1 MKAQTLDY
9 GPAVSSNVTTGP
21 QEGSPGTPKE
31 LTLVKTLSSVE
42 LHWLNGPTGR
52 GPILGYHIES
62 RRKDDSRWQIVT
74 KTNNGPLQDYTISY
88 QSLLPSTSYNFRL
101 IPYNKYGISYPA
113 YADEAILTPSKLYLE
128 YGYLQHKPFY
138 RQTWFM
144 VALAAISIIIIITVI
159 AILCV
164 KSKSYKYKRKSCE
177 IRNFYKLNLYVFLYV
192 EEAQKTLEE
201 SMAMSMDD
209 RQELAMELYRSRHGG
224 GNISSLGTMSKR
236 STLVRKPVQPPP
248 PMLGKSPPRPSPAS
262 VAYHSDEESLKGYDE
277 NPDDSS
283 VTEKPSEIS
292 SSDSQVSIHKL

>member
-1 MKAQTLDY
+1 MKQKVSTRDLYVQSLEEEVTYTFTVKAQTLDY

-52 GPILGYHIES
+52 GPILGYYIES
-62 RRKDDSRWQIVT
+62 RRKDENRWQIVT
-74 KTNNGPLQDYTISY
+74 KTNNGPLQDYTVSY

-113 YADEAILTPSKLYLE
+113 YAEEAILTPSKLYLE

-144 VALAAISIIIIITVI
+144 VALAALSVIIIITVI

-164 KSKSYKYKRKSCE
+164 KSKSYKYKRK
-177 IRNFYKLNLYVFLYV
+177 YL
-192 EEAQKTLEE
+192 
-201 SMAMSMDD
+201 
-209 RQELAMELYRSRHGG
+209 SR
-224 GNISSLGTMSKR
+224 LT
-236 STLVRKPVQPPP
+236 
-248 PMLGKSPPRPSPAS
+248 
-262 VAYHSDEESLKGYDE
+262 
-277 NPDDSS
+277 
-283 VTEKPSEIS
+283 
-292 SSDSQVSIHKL
+292 